1 MAAVLSASP
10 SARLLAGDAAGDV
23 KPPPVSRPSAP
34 AVSPSAPPSETSPGA
49 GASEEPPSASPSR
62 EAGDDRGG
70 KISLLPSLQPIPPD
84 EAIGVL
90 GKKVRGPADEDMG
103 MVVDVLVDAEA
114 HPRAAVIDFG
124 GFLGVGSR
132 KIAVHWQALNFRP
145 TDRAAPVL
153 LKLGRAEVQAAPEYK
168 PTSQPPEVVIPPAT
182 VAPALQPPAD
192 KPEDKRD
199 PPPPPP
205 PPPAAPAPPGP
216 ATESP
221 RSPAPAPPRPLPDAG
236 R

>member
-1 MAAVLSASP
+1 M
-10 SARLLAGDAAGDV
+10 
-23 KPPPVSRPSAP
+23 
-34 AVSPSAPPSETSPGA
+34 
-49 GASEEPPSASPSR
+49 
-62 EAGDDRGG
+62 
-70 KISLLPSLQPIPPD
+70 
-84 EAIGVL
+84 L

-132 KIAVHWQALNFRP
+132 KIAVHWQALTFRP

-153 LKLGRAEVQAAPEYK
+153 LKLGRADVQAAPEYK
-168 PTSQPPEVVIPPAT
+168 PTSQPPEVVIPPAPI
-182 VAPALQPPAD
+182 APAPQPPAD

-199 PPPPPP
+199 APAPS
-205 PPPAAPAPPGP
+205 PPPAAPAPTGP

-221 RSPAPAPPRPLPDAG
+221 RLPAPAPPRPLPDAG